1 MLSYVIIPMEKL
13 RILTYM
19 LLLAVVGL
27 VTACNDDDTFTTS
40 KNNLLVFSTDTVKLD
55 TTFSKVP
62 TPTKTFWVYNRSGN
76 GIVLQMFD
84 WSKATKRVQSKC
96 RWHLLG
102 AVKWLSGEWLEVR
115 NKDSIRVFV
124 ELTTPKNG
132 KNDPQSGGRTTLC
145 LHSKVRCNRR

>member
-62 TPTKTFWVYNRSGN
+62 TPHKDFL
-76 GIVLQMFD
+76 GIQPV
-84 WSKATKRVQSKC
+84 
-96 RWHLLG
+96 G
-102 AVKWLSGEWLEVR
+102 
-115 NKDSIRVFV
+115 
-124 ELTTPKNG
+124 
-132 KNDPQSGGRTTLC
+132 
-145 LHSKVRCNRR
+145 